1 MRRRRN
7 EERVNVLAIFDT
19 ITFKISAAYSGMVR
33 GYTMRARVLDRKE
46 AMVLECA
53 GRLTIRDRKSV
64 ERISNNITRSGHSQV
79 VIDLSK
85 LDYIDSGGLGILL
98 SLRDG
103 AVDRGKR
110 IAISGAAD
118 SVREVLDIASFGTLF
133 EIR

>member
-1 MRRRRN
+1 MR
-7 EERVNVLAIFDT
+7 V
-19 ITFKISAAYSGMVR
+19 K
-33 GYTMRARVLDRKE
+33 VLDRKE

-64 ERISNNITRSGHSQV
+64 ECISNNITRSGHSQV

-110 IAISGAAD
+110 VAISGAAG

>member
-1 MRRRRN
+1 
-7 EERVNVLAIFDT
+7 
-19 ITFKISAAYSGMVR
+19 
-33 GYTMRARVLDRKE
+33 MRARVLDRKE
-46 AMVLECA
+46 SMVLECA

-85 LDYIDSGGLGILL
+85 LDHIDSGGLGILL

>member
-1 MRRRRN
+1 
-7 EERVNVLAIFDT
+7 
-19 ITFKISAAYSGMVR
+19 
-33 GYTMRARVLDRKE
+33 MRAKVLGRKE
-46 AMVLECA
+46 AMVLKCA
-53 GRLTIRDRKSV
+53 GRLSIRDRKSI
-64 ERISNNITRSGHSQV
+64 ERISNNMTRSDYCQV

-110 IAISGAAD
+110 VAISGAAG

>member
-1 MRRRRN
+1 
-7 EERVNVLAIFDT
+7 
-19 ITFKISAAYSGMVR
+19 
-33 GYTMRARVLDRKE
+33 MRARVLDRKE
-46 AMVLECA
+46 SMVLECA

-64 ERISNNITRSGHSQV
+64 ERISNDITRSGHSQV

-85 LDYIDSGGLGILL
+85 LDYIDSGGLDILL
-98 SLRDG
+98 SLRDE

-110 IAISGAAD
+110 IAIFGAAD

>member
-19 ITFKISAAYSGMVR
+19 ITLKISAAYSGMVW
-33 GYTMRARVLDRKE
+33 GFTMRARVLDRKE

-53 GRLTIRDRKSV
+53 GRLTIQDRKSV
-64 ERISNNITRSGHSQV
+64 ERISNNITRSGYSQV

-98 SLRDG
+98 LLRDG